1 MIYNYKFIVTK
12 VDKDAS
18 SIAFA
23 MSKLVIS
30 TNKLNCE
37 GIVAAT
43 LSVNT
48 QNNIG
53 KLIIQFIVEKEE
65 LWHNVLN
72 RLELLLD
79 KISSYYNVKIKKEII
94 SESK

>member
-1 MIYNYKFIVTK
+1 MIYNYKFIITH
-12 VDKDAS
+12 DNKDVS

-23 MSKLVIS
+23 MSKLVLS
-30 TNKLNCE
+30 TRKLNDE
-37 GIVAAT
+37 GVVVTT

-53 KLIIQFIVEKEE
+53 ELIIQLVVKNEV
-65 LWHNVLN
+65 LGHSVLN
-72 RLELLLD
+72 QFELFLN
-79 KISSYYNVKIKKEII
+79 KISVNYNVKIKKLLI